1 MAIFKKS
8 DEVVIITAAS
18 DLEAGAVVNVGTKIG
33 VAHAP
38 IASGATGAVSIK
50 GTYVFDCGAT
60 ITQGAEVYLTEA
72 GVATTSSAGL
82 TKAGFAA
89 TAGVSGGTIEVII
102 NE

>member
-1 MAIFKKS
+1 MATYKKT
-8 DEVVIITAAS
+8 DDVLIITAAS
-18 DLEAGAVVNVGTKIG
+18 DIKAGGVVNVGTKIG

-38 IASGATGAVSIK
+38 IASGAIGAVAIK

-60 ITQGAEVYLTEA
+60 ISQGAEVYLTGA

>member
-1 MAIFKKS
+1 MATYKKT
-8 DEVVIITAAS
+8 DDVIIITAAS
-18 DLEAGAVVNVGTKIG
+18 DIKAGGVVNVGTKIG

-38 IASGATGAVSIK
+38 IASGAI
-50 GTYVFDCGAT
+50 GTVAIRGIYEFACGAT
-60 ITQGAEVYLTEA
+60 IAQGAEVYLNA
-72 GVATTSSAGL
+72 SGVATTSSAGL

>member
-1 MAIFKKS
+1 MATYKKT
-8 DEVVIITAAS
+8 DDVIIITAAS
-18 DLEAGAVVNVGTKIG
+18 DIKAGGVVNVGTKIG

-38 IASGATGAVSIK
+38 IASGAIGAVAIK

-60 ITQGAEVYLTEA
+60 ISQGAEVYLTGA

>member
-1 MAIFKKS
+1 MATYKKT
-8 DEVVIITAAS
+8 DVVIIITAAS
-18 DLEAGAVVNVGTKIG
+18 DLKAGGVVNVGTKIG

-38 IASGATGAVSIK
+38 IASGATGVVAIK
-50 GTYVFDCGAT
+50 GIYEFACGAT
-60 ITQGAEVYLTEA
+60 ITQGAEVYLTGA